1 MNRFFYYLIL
11 IIIAPLLSVVEANI
25 EKETLTST
33 SDVVPVNII
42 NGIEEWAK
50 KHALVTL
57 RPPYAIQRYEMIVP
71 FPNAEISSV
80 LQSGDKE
87 RWYILDELDQRH
99 TYEARISYAASSP
112 TEFVMDILGIEE
124 TAAILKERG
133 VLEELADHK
142 DAKVNTT
149 RRVLRVRA
157 IYAGVSI
164 VPGRES
170 QAIKYNIVLETLT
183 YGIPY
188 VAIKLVIVLVAII
201 GVSLFLIVP
210 SVWKVLQTIR
220 ELEEVNQKLE

>member
-1 MNRFFYYLIL
+1 MGQKAR
-11 IIIAPLLSVVEANI
+11 S
-25 EKETLTST
+25 S
-33 SDVVPVNII
+33 
-42 NGIEEWAK
+42 GK
-50 KHALVTL
+50 KTL
-57 RPPYAIQRYEMIVP
+57 RPPYAIQRYEIIVP
-71 FPNAEISSV
+71 FPDAAISSFS
-80 LQSGDKE
+80 QSEDKE
-87 RWYILDELDQRH
+87 RWYILDELEQGH
-99 TYEARISYAASSP
+99 TYEARVSYAASSP
-112 TEFVMDILGIEE
+112 TEFVMEILGMEE
-124 TAAILKERG
+124 TATILKERG

-188 VAIKLVIVLVAII
+188 VAIKLVIVLIAII

-210 SVWKVLQTIR
+210 SVWKTLQTIR